1 MEIAGA
7 GSLGYPMAVNEPSPT
22 APARRVLKP
31 AQLNA
36 LAKDLLESNFA
47 QIWIEGEISN
57 LARPAS
63 GHLYFTLKDSQAQVR
78 CAMFRSRAMY
88 LPQPVKDGQQVL
100 VRARVTLYEPR
111 GDYQLAVES
120 IEPAGQGA
128 LQQAFEALKRKLEAE
143 GLFAPARK
151 KPLPI
156 FVRRLALLT
165 SPRGAAVHDVLTVLA
180 RRHPLLPVELW
191 PVPVQGSDAAAQIRA
206 SLQAAI
212 ASGRYDAILITRGG
226 GSLEDLWPFNDEALA
241 RLAADS
247 PVPVVSA
254 IGHEVDVSLLDFAA
268 DLRAPT
274 PSAAAELLSPDRTE
288 LLARLTQSRRKLA
301 ERLSARLR
309 EAGQRCDI
317 AYLRLQALRP
327 AQRLQA
333 GRQNLRGLQL
343 RLRHALLERLA
354 GKADAVRRC
363 AHRLERAGPQHRIA
377 LQRAGVIG
385 LQLRLHRG
393 LQRGLDARLAR
404 LKQVGG
410 ALNALSP
417 LATLGRGYSILRDG
431 DGRVIHSVRQTA
443 PGQRLDA
450 RLADGSL
457 SLTVNS
463 DDR

>member
-7 GSLGYPMAVNEPSPT
+7 GSLGYPMAVNESSPT

-78 CAMFRSRAMY
+78 CAMFRNRAMY

-100 VRARVTLYEPR
+100 VRARLTLYEAR
-111 GDYQLAVES
+111 GDYQLSVES

-143 GLFAPARK
+143 GLFAQTRK
-151 KPLPI
+151 KPLPA

-191 PVPVQGSDAAAQIRA
+191 PVPVQGADAAAQIRA

-254 IGHEVDVSLLDFAA
+254 IGHEVDFSLLDFAA

-274 PSAAAELLSPDRTE
+274 PSAAAELLSPERTE
-288 LLARLTQSRRKLA
+288 LLARLSQNRRTLA
-301 ERLSARLR
+301 DLLGARLR
-309 EAGQRCDI
+309 NAAQRSDI

-333 GRQNLRGLQL
+333 GRQNLQALAL
-343 RLRHALLERLA
+343 RLQHALHGRLTEA
-354 GKADAVRRC
+354 AQAVRLC
-363 AHRLERAGPQHRIA
+363 AHRLDRVGPQARISLQAAGLAA
-377 LQRAGVIG
+377 LR
-385 LQLRLHRG
+385 LRLHRG
-393 LQRGLDARLAR
+393 LQQGLDARVAR
-404 LKQVGG
+404 LKQAGG

-417 LATLGRGYSILRDG
+417 LATLNRGYSILRDG
-431 DGRVIHSVRQTA
+431 DGRVIHSTRQTV

-450 RLADGSL
+450 RLADGTL
-457 SLTVNS
+457 SLTVNP

>member
-1 MEIAGA
+1 MEIAGS
-7 GSLGYPMAVNEPSPT
+7 GSLGYPMAVNESFPT

-78 CAMFRSRAMY
+78 CAMFRNRALY

-100 VRARVTLYEPR
+100 VRARVTLYEAR
-111 GDYQLAVES
+111 GDYQLSVES

-143 GLFAPARK
+143 GLFAQARK
-151 KPLPI
+151 KALPG

-288 LLARLTQSRRKLA
+288 LLARLAQSRRKLDD
-301 ERLSARLR
+301 RLGGRLR
-309 EAGQRCDI
+309 DAGQRCDV

-333 GRQNLRGLQL
+333 GRQNLHGLHL
-343 RLRHALLERLA
+343 RLRHALLTRLA
-354 GKADAVRRC
+354 GKAEALRGC

-377 LQRAGVIG
+377 LQRANVAAW
-385 LQLRLHRG
+385 QQRLYRG

-404 LKQVGG
+404 LKQAGG

-417 LATLGRGYSILRDG
+417 LATLGRGYSILRDA
-431 DGRVIHSVRQTA
+431 DGRVIHSTRQAT

-457 SLTVNS
+457 SLTVNP
-463 DDR
+463 DGR

>member
-1 MEIAGA
+1 MEIAGD
-7 GSLGYPMAVNEPSPT
+7 GWLGYPMAVNESLPS

-47 QIWIEGEISN
+47 QIWVEGEISN

-128 LQQAFEALKRKLEAE
+128 LQQAFEVLKRTLEAE

-151 KPLPI
+151 KPLPA

-226 GSLEDLWPFNDEALA
+226 GSLEDLWPFNDEALV

-288 LLARLTQSRRKLA
+288 LLARLGQSRRKLA
-301 ERLSARLR
+301 ERLAARWR
-309 EAGQRCDI
+309 DAGQRCDI

-333 GRQNLRGLQL
+333 GRQNLQGLM
-343 RLRHALLERLA
+343 
-354 GKADAVRRC
+354 
-363 AHRLERAGPQHRIA
+363 
-377 LQRAGVIG
+377 
-385 LQLRLHRG
+385 LRLHRS
-393 LQRGLDARLAR
+393 LQYGLDARLAR
-404 LKQVGG
+404 LKQAGG

-417 LATLGRGYSILRDG
+417 LATLGRGYSILRDT
-431 DGRVIHSVRQTA
+431 DGCIIHSVRQTA

-457 SLTVNS
+457 SVTVNP
-463 DDR
+463 DG

>member
-1 MEIAGA
+1 MEIAGD
-7 GSLGYPMAVNEPSPT
+7 GWLGYPMAVNESLPS

-47 QIWIEGEISN
+47 QIWVEGEISN

-128 LQQAFEALKRKLEAE
+128 LQQAFEVLKRTLEAE

-151 KPLPI
+151 KPLPA

-226 GSLEDLWPFNDEALA
+226 GSLEDLWPFNDEALV

-288 LLARLTQSRRKLA
+288 LLARLGQSRRKLA
-301 ERLSARLR
+301 ERLAARLR
-309 EAGQRCDI
+309 DAGQRCDI

-333 GRQNLRGLQL
+333 GRQNLQGLM
-343 RLRHALLERLA
+343 
-354 GKADAVRRC
+354 
-363 AHRLERAGPQHRIA
+363 
-377 LQRAGVIG
+377 
-385 LQLRLHRG
+385 LRLHRS
-393 LQRGLDARLAR
+393 LQYGLDARLAR
-404 LKQVGG
+404 LKQAGG

-417 LATLGRGYSILRDG
+417 LATLGRGYSILRDT
-431 DGRVIHSVRQTA
+431 DGCIIHSVRQTA

-457 SLTVNS
+457 SVTVNP
-463 DDR
+463 DG